1 MIRRHISVAHICL
14 RCQIRLGQRSLPFSA
29 RRAYSTELPKDHE
42 ENGLGTSNGQSQHN
56 ESQEGDRGTELPF
69 NEKDEIKRPVGW
81 PPEQQDD
88 IPIRRQ
94 YLGRIPELN
103 YGIKHLRGLK
113 PKLYGRNGDQ
123 KVGDKVELSGVNAL
137 GKTAEVLVLRD
148 SKFEL
153 PKKKEK
159 EYIIEG
165 QEPESIDIL
174 ARIQSERGIV
184 SLEDI
189 RANIN
194 EFRPDQEKIQTWS
207 DFNDLVQSLQNS
219 FTIPQL
225 RTYIKSYPA
234 KERMKKV
241 PPLGAGI
248 LYDENAISRST
259 PWVPE
264 ISPIS
269 QPIDHSAIRGYSAS
283 SYNDRQIFAVRIL
296 RECWRL
302 EVPELLEGIG
312 EVEVQVQI
320 KDLDF
325 LTTQGYMEALIKR
338 YYLNEPEKIEIYRP
352 RQVLR
357 ITSSREKSALII
369 GEIQD
374 GIRSISR
381 DEFDLKELCPPHLLR
396 GWEARILTPEVLTKL
411 GELTK
416 TGIRR
421 LPLQEPILS
430 ISSMTT
436 DKKPNLSRRA
446 DVVRRLLLNLA
457 RFDKN
462 NQHARKVGLRDFEE
476 PSHKVDLPGGFVRF
490 PGSRELSWHEKLRTW
505 SRWTS
510 ATPKSTEDNHLPEND
525 QYTFPFPTV
534 GVKLSGKLQPD
545 PDPQGAEF
553 LWSHEYSPTTSIK
566 AGTILH
572 NITSH
577 RIGKYID
584 DDTKPSRGQ
593 PTISSDTTLSM
604 NSLKAE
610 IDSGS
615 LRIFS
620 PQAPNLSGLF
630 QSDHIEKG
638 VSEQAVQEIVM
649 QFKPNPWALCPNGE
663 PLGPSAFDD
672 LPPLEMSFSLNRES
686 YEVKF
691 RELHAIVSTEIADLM
706 LPEFKAD
713 LQFERKIRSRMLFE
727 NSNPGHGLDELN
739 SAAAAVTD
747 FIKNSQLDLT
757 SDQQLETP
765 PKLVLPLPRHLCTE
779 KSWNRMGGKPQLG
792 VNVEYLFAKLEYR
805 KTAPYN
811 FENHEIRC
819 TSVEAGK
826 AGGSHLELSLRCRS
840 MPSQDEFNHT
850 MKAALQIVRLMDMR
864 NITSV
869 YGQMREVF
877 AERKEPFLGPD
888 DFKYVPKRPSD
899 FLEVKRHYE
908 EGEEKRSRFDKRPG
922 EGDGNQWDILPDT
935 ARESRGFQGR
945 G

>member
-1 MIRRHISVAHICL
+1 MIRRHISAAHICL

-29 RRAYSTELPKDHE
+29 RRAYSTELAKDHE
-42 ENGLGTSNGQSQHN
+42 ENGPGTSNGQLQHN
-56 ESQEGDRGTELPF
+56 ESQGGSGDTELPF
-69 NEKDEIKRPVGW
+69 NEKDEIKRPIEW
-81 PPEQQDD
+81 PPERQDD
-88 IPIRRQ
+88 IPIRRP
-94 YLGRIPELN
+94 YVGRIPKSN
-103 YGIKHLRGLK
+103 HGIKHLSGPK
-113 PKLYGRNGDQ
+113 PKFYGHTGT
-123 KVGDKVELSGVNAL
+123 KKFGDKVTLSGVDAL

-148 SKFEL
+148 SKFKA
-153 PKKKEK
+153 PKKKVKGFINESPT
-159 EYIIEG
+159 
-165 QEPESIDIL
+165 PESIDIL

-189 RANIN
+189 ITNIN
-194 EFRPDQEKIQTWS
+194 DFRPDKEKIQTWS

-219 FTIPQL
+219 FTITQL
-225 RTYIKSYPA
+225 RKYIRSYPA
-234 KERMKKV
+234 DERMKKV
-241 PPLGAGI
+241 PSLGVGI
-248 LYDENAISRST
+248 LYDENAISRAT

-269 QPIDHSAIRGYSAS
+269 QPIDYSPTRGYSAS
-283 SYNDRQIFAVRIL
+283 SYTEKQNLAVRIL
-296 RECWRL
+296 RECWQL
-302 EVPELLEGIG
+302 EVPELVEGIG

-325 LTTQGYMEALIKR
+325 LTTQGYLESLIKR

-369 GEIQD
+369 AEIQD
-374 GIRSISR
+374 GLRSISR
-381 DEFDLKELCPPHLLR
+381 EEFQLKELCPPHLLR
-396 GWEARILTPEVLTKL
+396 GWEARTLTPEVLTKL

-416 TGIRR
+416 TDIRR
-421 LPLQEPILS
+421 LPLREPILL
-430 ISSMTT
+430 ISSMVT
-436 DKKPNLSRRA
+436 DRKSNLSRRA

-462 NQHARKVGLRDFEE
+462 NQHARKIGLRDFEE
-476 PSHKVDLPGGFVRF
+476 SSHKVDLPGGFVRF

-510 ATPKSTEDNHLPEND
+510 ATSKSTEENHLPEKD

-534 GVKLSGKLQPD
+534 GVKLSGERQSD
-545 PDPQGAEF
+545 PDPRGAEF

-584 DDTKPSRGQ
+584 DDAKPSRGQ
-593 PTISSDTTLSM
+593 PTISSDTTLNM

-610 IDSGS
+610 MDNGS

-620 PQAPNLSGLF
+620 TQAPNLSGLF
-630 QSDHIEKG
+630 QSDHIAKG
-638 VSEQAVQEIVM
+638 LSEQAEQEIVM

-663 PLGPSAFDD
+663 PLGPSAFDE
-672 LPPLEMSFSLNRES
+672 LPAIEMSFSLNRES

-727 NSNPGHGLDELN
+727 DSNPENGQDELN
-739 SAAAAVTD
+739 SAATAVTD

-765 PKLVLPLPRHLCTE
+765 PKLVLPLARHLCTE

-792 VNVEYLFAKLEYR
+792 VDIEYLFAKLEYR
-805 KTAPYN
+805 KTATYN
-811 FENHEIRC
+811 FDNHEIRC

-826 AGGSHLELSLRCRS
+826 AGGSHLELSLTSRS

-850 MKAALQIVRLMDMR
+850 MKTALKMVQLMDMK

-877 AERKEPFLGPD
+877 AERKEPVLGPD

-908 EGEEKRSRFDKRPG
+908 EDEEKRSRFNKTPA
-922 EGDGNQWDILPDT
+922 EGDGDQWGIFPST
-935 ARESRGFQGR
+935 ARESRHFQGR
-945 G
+945 E

>member
-1 MIRRHISVAHICL
+1 MLRRHISAAHICL
-14 RCQIRLGQRSLPFSA
+14 RCQIRLGQRSPPFST
-29 RRAYSTELPKDHE
+29 RRAYSTESAKNHE
-42 ENGLGTSNGQSQHN
+42 ENGLGTLNGQSQHN
-56 ESQEGDRGTELPF
+56 ESQEGGGDTELPF
-69 NEKDEIKRPVGW
+69 NEKDEIKRPIEW
-81 PPEQQDD
+81 PPERQDD
-88 IPIRRQ
+88 IPIRRP
-94 YLGRIPELN
+94 YEGTIPKSN
-103 YGIKHLRGLK
+103 YGIKHLRP
-113 PKLYGRNGDQ
+113 PKLKFYGRSGNQ
-123 KVGDKVELSGVNAL
+123 KVGDKVALSGVDAL

-148 SKFEL
+148 LKFQL
-153 PKKKEK
+153 PEKKGKEF
-159 EYIIEG
+159 ISEG

-174 ARIQSERGIV
+174 AKIQSERGIV
-184 SLEDI
+184 SSEDI
-189 RANIN
+189 KANID

-225 RTYIKSYPA
+225 RKYIKSYPA
-234 KERMKKV
+234 EKRMKKV
-241 PPLGAGI
+241 PPLGDGI
-248 LYDENAISRST
+248 LDYSNSIWRSS

-269 QPIDHSAIRGYSAS
+269 KPIDDSAILGYSAS
-283 SYNDRQIFAVRIL
+283 SYNDKQNLAVKIL

-312 EVEVQVQI
+312 EAEVYVKL

-325 LTTQGYMEALIKR
+325 LTTQGYIEALIKR

-352 RQVLR
+352 RHVLR

-369 GEIQD
+369 GELQD
-374 GIRSISR
+374 GILSISR
-381 DEFDLKELCPPHLLR
+381 DEFHLKELCPLHLLR
-396 GWEARILTPEVLTKL
+396 GWETRSLTSEVLSKL

-416 TGIRR
+416 TDITR
-421 LPLQEPILS
+421 LPFQEPILY
-430 ISSMTT
+430 ISSMAT
-436 DKKPNLSRRA
+436 DRKSKLSRRA

-462 NQHARKVGLRDFEE
+462 HQHARKIGLRDFEE
-476 PSHKVDLPGGFVRF
+476 SSHKFDLPGGFVRF

-510 ATPKSTEDNHLPEND
+510 ATPKSTEENHLPEKD

-534 GVKLSGKLQPD
+534 GVKLSGKQRPD
-545 PDPQGAEF
+545 PNLRGVEF
-553 LWSHEYSPTTSIK
+553 LWSHKYSPTTSIK
-566 AGTILH
+566 FGTILH

-584 DDTKPSRGQ
+584 DDQGLSRGP
-593 PTISSDTTLSM
+593 PTISSDTPLNM
-604 NSLKAE
+604 NSLRAE
-610 IDSGS
+610 MDSGS

-638 VSEQAVQEIVM
+638 LFEHAVQEIVM
-649 QFKPNPWALCPNGE
+649 QFKPNPWALCPDGK

-691 RELHAIVSTEIADLM
+691 RELHAIVSTEVAELM

-713 LQFERKIRSRMLFE
+713 LQFERKVRSRMLFE
-727 NSNPGHGLDELN
+727 NSNPGNGPDELN
-739 SAAAAVTD
+739 LAATAVTK
-747 FIKNSQLDLT
+747 FIKDSQLDLR

-779 KSWNRMGGKPQLG
+779 RGWNRLGGIPQLG
-792 VNVEYLFAKLEYR
+792 VDVEYLFTKLEYR

-811 FENHEIRC
+811 FESHEIRC

-826 AGGSHLELSLRCRS
+826 AGGSHLELSLTSPS

-850 MKAALQIVRLMDMR
+850 MKTALKIVRLMDMK

-877 AERKEPFLGPD
+877 AERKEPVLGPD

-908 EGEEKRSRFDKRPG
+908 EEEEKRSRFDKKPG
-922 EGDGNQWDILPDT
+922 EGDGNQWDILSDK
-935 ARESRGFQGR
+935 AWESRGFQGR